1 MSFLSNKGFVTKG
14 VLIVAGMMVDFSILI
29 GKQKKVIFRLKI
41 VSSSNLCKEHK
52 MRFAGKKWKRI
63 GGEYTLVVN
72 LRIGHF
78 VIDTNIGNTLLIL

>member
-14 VLIVAGMMVDFSILI
+14 VLIVAGMMVDLSILI

-52 MRFAGKKWKRI
+52 
-63 GGEYTLVVN
+63 N
-72 LRIGHF
+72 
-78 VIDTNIGNTLLIL
+78 VICG

>member
-14 VLIVAGMMVDFSILI
+14 VLIVADMMVDFSILI

>member
-1 MSFLSNKGFVTKG
+1 MSFLSKGFVTKG
-14 VLIVAGMMVDFSILI
+14 VLIVAGMMVDFFYPDWEN
-29 GKQKKVIFRLKI
+29 KKKVIFRLKI

-78 VIDTNIGNTLLIL
+78 IININIGNTLLIL